1 MNSKKLFSELVLQ
14 IDLDERADEI
24 NQLVLMAME
33 FVFGLTPTESL
44 MGKEIAISREQQEQ
58 LNGIITR
65 INQHEPIQYITGY
78 AYFYNRKFSVN
89 PQVLIPRPETEELV
103 QHVIQSLEGQRHDLK
118 ILDIGTGS
126 GCIPVTLKCELPFAQ
141 VFATDVSPDALAV
154 ANINAVTWNAQVSFL
169 QHNILKEDIPWN
181 NLDSIVSNPP
191 YITQSEIQLMQ
202 ENVLRYEP
210 HLALFTPDHDPLIF
224 YKAIA
229 TQGKRALKPGGKVWV
244 EINAQLGK
252 NTAFVFEAE
261 GYSNVT
267 LVKDLNSKDRFITA
281 TWNPA

>member
-14 IDLDERADEI
+14 IDLDERVDEI

-33 FVFGLTPTESL
+33 FVFGFTPTESL
-44 MGKEIAISREQQEQ
+44 MGKEIAITREQQEQ

-103 QHVIQSLEGQRHDLK
+103 QHVIQSLEGQGHGLK

-126 GCIPVTLKCELPFAQ
+126 GCIPVTLKCELPSAQ

-154 ANINAVTWNAQVSFL
+154 ANINAVTLNAPVSFL
-169 QHNILKEDIPWN
+169 QHNILKEGIPWN

-191 YITQSEIQLMQ
+191 YITRSEIQLMQ

-229 TQGKRALKPGGKVWV
+229 AQGKRALKPGGKVWV

-261 GYSNVT
+261 GYLNVT
-267 LVKDLNSKDRFITA
+267 VVKDLNSKDRFITA
-281 TWNPA
+281 THNPA